1 MRRFSSTLVALAV
14 LAVGAVDAAAQA
26 PAPPASTAPAF
37 VIQSDNGDNRLQ
49 LGAIVQADARFA
61 LDDGRGGVTDAFNL
75 RRLRSVV
82 QGRVARH
89 FEYFLNVDFAG
100 NAVNVRDAYL
110 DTVFAPAF
118 KLRLGKMKAPF
129 SYDRNIL
136 VVNLSF
142 VERGLTTSVAPD
154 RDAGVQIFGDVAGN
168 TLSYAVALTN
178 GVVDGGSADTDVND
192 AKDVTGRLV
201 VRPFAK
207 ARQHPLSGLGVAV
220 AGSSGTQGGGLPS
233 FQSSGR
239 QTFFAYAGA
248 TGDGRRTR
256 LSPQAFYYRGPFGA
270 YGEYVRSRGGVAK
283 GGTTGEVDHEA
294 WQVAASWVLTGEPA
308 PPERNPRPAVS
319 FDPPSRH
326 FGALQVAA
334 RLQRL
339 SVSESAATRGL
350 LAANASRSAS
360 VRAIGLNWYLNPFVK
375 WNLNLERTVFDGGA
389 DGTRPGETMV
399 LVRTQLAF

>member
-1 MRRFSSTLVALAV
+1 MRLLTCTLVALAV
-14 LAVGAVDAAAQA
+14 LAAGTVDAVAQT
-26 PAPPASTAPAF
+26 PAPPAGTAPAF
-37 VIQSDNGDNRLQ
+37 VIQSDNGDHRLQ

-61 LDDGRGGVTDAFNL
+61 LDDERSGVVDAFNL
-75 RRLRSVV
+75 RRFRSVV

-110 DTVFAPAF
+110 DTVFSPSF
-118 KLRLGKMKAPF
+118 KVRVGKMKAPF

-142 VERGLTTSVAPD
+142 VERGLTTSIAPD
-154 RDAGVQIFGDVAGN
+154 RDAGVQLFGDVAGN

-178 GVVDGGSADTDVND
+178 GVADGGSGDTDVND

-207 ARQHPLSGLGVAV
+207 ARQHPLNGLGLAV
-220 AGSSGTQGGGLPS
+220 AGSAGTQGGGLPS
-233 FQSSGR
+233 FQSPGR
-239 QTFFAYAGA
+239 QTLFAYAGA

-256 LSPQAFYYRGPFGA
+256 VSPQAFYYRGPFGA
-270 YGEYVRSRGGVAK
+270 YGEFVRSRGGVAK
-283 GGTTGEVDHEA
+283 GGMTDDVDHEA
-294 WQVAASWVLTGEPA
+294 WQVAASWVLTGETA
-308 PPERNPRPAVS
+308 PPERNPRPSVS

-334 RLQRL
+334 RLQGL
-339 SVSESAATRGL
+339 SVSESAVTRGL
-350 LAANASRSAS
+350 LAVNASRSAS
-360 VRAIGLNWYLNPFVK
+360 IRAIGLNWYLNPFVK

-389 DGTRPGETMV
+389 DRARPAETMV
-399 LVRTQLAF
+399 LLRTQLAF

>member
-1 MRRFSSTLVALAV
+1 MIAATLMALTA
-14 LAVGAVDAAAQA
+14 LMAGAVDASAQT
-26 PAPPASTAPAF
+26 PAPPAGTAPAF
-37 VIQSDNGDNRLQ
+37 VVQSDNGDNRLQ
-49 LGAIVQADARFA
+49 LGAIVQADARVA
-61 LDDGRGGVTDAFNL
+61 LDDERGGVIDAFNL

-118 KLRLGKMKAPF
+118 RVRIGKMRAPF

-136 VVNLSF
+136 VANLSF
-142 VERGLTTSVAPD
+142 VERGLTTSIAPD
-154 RDAGVQIFGDVAGN
+154 RDAGVQLYGDVVGSMF
-168 TLSYAVALTN
+168 SYAVALTN
-178 GVVDGGSADTDVND
+178 GVADGGSADTDVND
-192 AKDVTGRLV
+192 AKDLTGRLI
-201 VRPFAK
+201 VRPFAA
-207 ARQHPLSGLGVAV
+207 ARQHALNGLGLGL

-239 QTFFAYAGA
+239 QTFLSYAGA
-248 TGDGRRTR
+248 TGEGRRTR

-283 GGTTGEVDHEA
+283 GGSTGAVEHEA
-294 WQVAASWVLTGEPA
+294 WQVAASWVLTGETA

-326 FGALQVAA
+326 FGAVQLAVRFQG
-334 RLQRL
+334 L
-339 SVSESAATRGL
+339 SVSESAVTRGL
-350 LAANASRSAS
+350 LAANSSRTAS
-360 VRAIGLNWYLNPFVK
+360 VRAVGLNWYLNPFVK

-389 DGTRPGETMV
+389 DGGRPAETMV